1 MEGIKGEL
9 AVVIS
14 ESETSLIANN
24 AFAESDSFTVSL
36 SALDEVLGMTLSGDD
51 WGVDVSA

>member
-1 MEGIKGEL
+1 M
-9 AVVIS
+9 VIS